1 MPEGTALLQ
10 KSLIKRKKWTT
21 RQNVSQVVSSHQLTI
36 RGFFFRE
43 LLSHMKNNMT
53 AIKVF
58 WSMEV
63 NFLLVWE
70 PAIFFFNYQF
80 RTFLFGTLKHCARK
94 GIVKIVCRALANTT
108 FQ

>member
-1 MPEGTALLQ
+1 MDYKAKCFPGCEQ
-10 KSLIKRKKWTT
+10 SPIDYQR
-21 RQNVSQVVSSHQLTI
+21 
-36 RGFFFRE
+36 FFFRE
-43 LLSHMKNNMT
+43 QLSHMKNNMT

-70 PAIFFFNYQF
+70 PAIFFFFNYQF

>member
-1 MPEGTALLQ
+1 MFPRLWAVTNWLLE
-10 KSLIKRKKWTT
+10 
-21 RQNVSQVVSSHQLTI
+21 V
-36 RGFFFRE
+36 FFFRE

-58 WSMEV
+58 LSMEV

-80 RTFLFGTLKHCARK
+80 VLFYLELLSTVH
-94 GIVKIVCRALANTT
+94 VKV
-108 FQ
+108 

>member
-21 RQNVSQVVSSHQLTI
+21 RQNVVVSSHQLTI
-36 RGFFFRE
+36 RGFFFCE

-53 AIKVF
+53 AIKLF

-70 PAIFFFNYQF
+70 PAIFFF
-80 RTFLFGTLKHCARK
+80 FLIISFVLFYLELLSTVH
-94 GIVKIVCRALANTT
+94 VKV
-108 FQ
+108 

>member
-1 MPEGTALLQ
+1 MLQ

-70 PAIFFFNYQF
+70 PAIFFFLIISF
-80 RTFLFGTLKHCARK
+80 VLFYLELLSTVH
-94 GIVKIVCRALANTT
+94 VKV
-108 FQ
+108 